1 MMPRTL
7 QARIARHFVL
17 FATVLAAVL
26 TFGAFQLLMETEDA
40 VLDRYLSQ
48 TLPALPAGSPAVPWL
63 TDFSSPEDLKDR
75 IALAEVPTSG
85 WHEIFAS
92 ADGRR
97 ARLIRSWRDR
107 LAVWADHGM
116 ESEYRLLAS
125 SNAATGAA
133 LWRLVDLQSL
143 EYTESETPRLTQR
156 LLIISAVALLLV
168 WLLSRRL
175 ARSAM
180 APVVD
185 LTARVRQHSP
195 DDAPLAAT
203 DATDEVA
210 QLARALDDAW
220 QRERDALERERQ
232 FIADCSHELRTP
244 LTVLS
249 GALSLMQEETPAR
262 PELLARLQRAGQRL
276 EGVAR
281 TFLVMA
287 REERRRTERTPQRL
301 SELICESIAEQQI
314 LFPHRRLETVLSIP
328 PESTID
334 AHREVLLVLFGN
346 LLSNT
351 FQHSTAARLTIV
363 FSQKPIPHLH
373 FAESPQASHA
383 PPQASTSGY
392 GIGLPLVRR
401 LAHQQGWH
409 MDESPHLPQSII
421 LWFSEK
427 TDAPPPPQSSR
438 KIFAYR
444 SAK

>member
-26 TFGAFQLLMETEDA
+26 TFGALQLLMETEDA

-48 TLPALPAGSPAVPWL
+48 TLPALPAGTPGVPWL
-63 TDFSSPEDLKDR
+63 TDFSSPQNLRDR
-75 IALAEVPTSG
+75 IALADVPTSG

-97 ARLIRSWRDR
+97 ARHIRSWRDR
-107 LAVWADHGM
+107 LAVWADRGM

-125 SNAATGAA
+125 TNAATGEST
-133 LWRLVDLQSL
+133 WLVDLQSL
-143 EYTESETPRLTQR
+143 EYTEGETPRLTQR
-156 LLIISAVALLLV
+156 LLFISAGTLLLV

-185 LTARVRQHSP
+185 LTARVRRHGP
-195 DDAPLAAT
+195 DDAPLAAPG
-203 DATDEVA
+203 ASDEVA

-249 GALSLMQEETPAR
+249 GAVSLMQEEAAAR
-262 PELLARLQRAGQRL
+262 PELLARLQRASQRL

-287 REERRRTERTPQRL
+287 REERRRTERSPQRL
-301 SELICESIAEQQI
+301 TEIICECLAEQQL
-314 LFPHRRLETVLSIP
+314 LFPQRRLETVLSIP
-328 PESTID
+328 PETNIE

-363 FSQKPIPHLH
+363 FSPNPVPHLH
-373 FAESPQASHA
+373 FAESPSSTVPTHERC
-383 PPQASTSGY
+383 TSGY

-409 MDESPHLPQSII
+409 LDESPHPPTSII
-421 LWFSEK
+421 LWFSQRP
-427 TDAPPPPQSSR
+427 AAQPSSR
-438 KIFAYR
+438 QLLET
-444 SAK
+444 STP

>member
-26 TFGAFQLLMETEDA
+26 TFGALQLLMETEDA

-48 TLPALPAGSPAVPWL
+48 TLPALPAGTPGVPWL
-63 TDFSSPEDLKDR
+63 TDFSSPQNLRDR
-75 IALAEVPTSG
+75 IALADVPTSG

-107 LAVWADHGM
+107 LAVWADRGM

-125 SNAATGAA
+125 TNAATGEST
-133 LWRLVDLQSL
+133 WRLVDLQSL
-143 EYTESETPRLTQR
+143 EYTEGETPRLTQR
-156 LLIISAVALLLV
+156 LLFISAGTLLLV

-185 LTARVRQHSP
+185 LTARVRRHGP
-195 DDAPLAAT
+195 DDAPLAAPG
-203 DATDEVA
+203 ASDEVA

-249 GALSLMQEETPAR
+249 GAVSLMQEETAAR
-262 PELLARLQRAGQRL
+262 PELLARLQRASQRL

-287 REERRRTERTPQRL
+287 REERRRTERSPQRL
-301 SELICESIAEQQI
+301 TEIICECLAEQQL
-314 LFPHRRLETVLSIP
+314 LFPQRRLETVLSIP
-328 PESTID
+328 PETTIE

-363 FSQKPIPHLH
+363 FSPNPVPHLH
-373 FAESPQASHA
+373 FAESPSSTVPTHERC
-383 PPQASTSGY
+383 TSGY

-409 MDESPHLPQSII
+409 LDESPHPPTSII
-421 LWFSEK
+421 LWFSQRP
-427 TDAPPPPQSSR
+427 AAQPSS
-438 KIFAYR
+438 
-444 SAK
+444 SQLLETSTP